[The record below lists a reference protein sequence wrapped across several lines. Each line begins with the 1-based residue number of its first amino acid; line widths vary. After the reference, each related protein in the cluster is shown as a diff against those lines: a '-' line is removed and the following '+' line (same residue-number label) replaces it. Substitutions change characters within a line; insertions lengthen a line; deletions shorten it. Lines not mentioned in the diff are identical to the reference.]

1 MRNEWIWLILL
12 AFIIFLAGCVGQ
24 QPITEFKNDIITI
37 EDYSIPQTVY
47 SGSSNSMEFYIR
59 NNGDEPVGN
68 VEVNFFDVPDCFS
81 VVSLKCD
88 GEKADDNKCV
98 YNDIESGDVRL
109 ISLQL
114 KAKSVEYKTPC
125 PVSFSVKY
133 DYNDSRQLNVP
144 IFDRNANPEKK
155 TPSLT
160 GSQSSSGYGPILLD
174 IQTSAENAGTA
185 NEYWVAVDEPFELD
199 FKFTHVGTITNVGT
213 TLNVEKV
220 NLSSGSVK
228 LTYSGN
234 LEIPNDLPCDFND
247 SLSTKSI
254 TITGD
259 ETRDLLICNF
269 QAKQIKQSEEIGWA
283 QVDYSY
289 TYKYTVTQSFDITP
303 R

>member
-1 MRNEWIWLILL
+1 MRDEWILLIVLI
-12 AFIIFLAGCVGQ
+12 FIIFLAGCIT
-24 QPITEFKNDIITI
+24 QPTTSQFKNDVITI
-37 EDYSIPQTVY
+37 EDYSVPQTVY

-59 NNGDEPVGN
+59 NNGDATVGS

-88 GEKADDNKCV
+88 TVKATDDKCI
-98 YNDIESGDVRL
+98 YNDIELGDVRL

-114 KAKSVEYKTPC
+114 KATSVEYKTPC

-133 DYNDSRQLNVP
+133 DYNGSRQLNVP
-144 IFDRNANPEKK
+144 ILDTNANPEKK

-174 IQTSAENAGTA
+174 IQPSGEKGGTA
-185 NEYWVAVDEPFELD
+185 NGYWVAVDEPFELD
-199 FKFTHVGTITNVGT
+199 FKFTHVGTISNVGT
-213 TLNVEKV
+213 SLNVENV

-234 LEIPNDLPCDFND
+234 LEIPNDLPCDFKD
-247 SLSTKSI
+247 SLSIKSLA
-254 TITGD
+254 ITGD

-269 QAKQIKQSEEIGWA
+269 QAKQLKQPEEIGWA

-289 TYKYTVTQSFDITP
+289 TYKYTITQNFDIIP